1 MGLVLPSSA
10 QAATT
15 RWPKRTSTPQAQA
28 AAGSGA
34 RSPGGGAATAR
45 TGRSWRRRGPDRC
58 TARRPP
64 PLLVGGSSD
73 AVLEVAARHGDGW
86 HAPSDPDEFA
96 TLGGRLDRAC
106 ERVGRQRP
114 IGRAAQVF
122 LSETGVDGA
131 AAAAERYAD
140 AGADALTFVL
150 HGERGPE
157 FVERLGGALRRA
169 GWL

>member
-1 MGLVLPSSA
+1 VA
-10 QAATT
+10 Q
-15 RWPKRTSTPQAQA
+15 
-28 AAGSGA
+28 
-34 RSPGGGAATAR
+34 
-45 TGRSWRRRGPDRC
+45 RRREPAEVGSAEDP
-58 TARRPP
+58 TAA
-64 PLLVGGSSD
+64 PLGG
-73 AVLEVAARHGDGW
+73 HGDGW

-114 IGRAAQVF
+114 IGRAAHVF

-150 HGERGPE
+150 HGDRGPE